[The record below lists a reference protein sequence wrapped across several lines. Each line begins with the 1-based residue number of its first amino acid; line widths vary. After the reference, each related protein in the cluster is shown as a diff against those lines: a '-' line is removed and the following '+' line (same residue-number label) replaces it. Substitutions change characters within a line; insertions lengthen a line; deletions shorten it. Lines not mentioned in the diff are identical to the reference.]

1 MYRLKN
7 ILTVFLEIKTVYPNF
22 VPVKK
27 QTTLKVSVLT
37 RKILPPFFGIATIG
51 WIIGGTIWF
60 DNQSNNSS
68 PIAVATSS
76 TVLPSQGLENSVGH
90 FQPLNLF
97 FRKNKAAF
105 VENTELQAY
114 FTNLDVFLLQ
124 NPKTQIKITAFHSDT
139 EGSNISKNRLVF
151 ITDFLKNKCFNLN
164 QLIFEDKKTPSD
176 LTNTTT
182 ITDTDN
188 LKNQRVEIR
197 ILTP

>member
-1 MYRLKN
+1 M
-7 ILTVFLEIKTVYPNF
+7 
-22 VPVKK
+22 
-27 QTTLKVSVLT
+27 SVLT
-37 RKILPPFFGIATIG
+37 RKLLPPFFGIATIG

-60 DNQSNNSS
+60 DSQSNSQS

-76 TVLPSQGLENSVGH
+76 TVLPFQSFENPDRH

-97 FRKNKAAF
+97 FKKNKATFA
-105 VENTELQAY
+105 ENSELQAY
-114 FTNLDVFLLQ
+114 FIDLDVFLLQ
-124 NPKTQIKITAFHSDT
+124 NSKIQLKITAFHSNT
-139 EGSNISKNRLVF
+139 EGSNISKNRLMF
-151 ITDFLKNKCFNLN
+151 ITNFLKNKCFNLN
-164 QLIFEDKKTPSD
+164 QLIFEDKKTPSA